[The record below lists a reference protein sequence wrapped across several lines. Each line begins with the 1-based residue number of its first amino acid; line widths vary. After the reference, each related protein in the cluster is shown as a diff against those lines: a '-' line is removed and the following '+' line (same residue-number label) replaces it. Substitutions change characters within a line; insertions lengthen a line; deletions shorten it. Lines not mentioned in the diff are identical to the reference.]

1 MNYAAPQLTW
11 YSIWK
16 YLSNLPDSDY
26 DREATALGTAY
37 FERYGQPLNL
47 GLTNDKLERKQRC
60 ESLLLVSE
68 QAKDSEEL
76 QQWLPDLWAAF
87 LFYEDSTY
95 NEDQPDL
102 INAVEFHHRLEALL
116 QKAGSPEQLEKVRST
131 YLERKER
138 YYYAQND
145 PIEVYEDDY
154 WIELALR
161 NLETDKNAF
170 CYASLIWI
178 DEAAVDACLSQ
189 TTLRFSQICRSLL
202 TVKDGKTKLHL
213 IIQAK
218 LETLP
223 TGLSQL
229 SNLQSLTLCLHDTE
243 HLSSDFGQL
252 NNLQCLD
259 LYWHISKYLPADFYQ
274 LENLQSCD
282 LTVGGLEKL
291 PNEIGSFRNLKCL
304 SLRDM
309 CNLKDLPSSFS
320 NLVALEEL
328 NIIDCGFLKLPE
340 PVGQLRNLKKLT
352 IGNLLLKHEFII
364 EFKNPQLNKL
374 KELKIT
380 GSNIYSLPSEIGEL
394 TSLEY
399 LSVQCYKLKGLPS
412 SIGNLQNLKELHI
425 FGAESIN
432 YVPETLNQLTS
443 LQWLSLRTLRKGN
456 IPKVLFKMPFLQR
469 LALECETDRK
479 EIERLKLAL
488 PHTEVNITNLNKKR

>member
-1 MNYAAPQLTW
+1 M
-11 YSIWK
+11 
-16 YLSNLPDSDY
+16 
-26 DREATALGTAY
+26 
-37 FERYGQPLNL
+37 
-47 GLTNDKLERKQRC
+47 
-60 ESLLLVSE
+60 
-68 QAKDSEEL
+68 
-76 QQWLPDLWAAF
+76 
-87 LFYEDSTY
+87 
-95 NEDQPDL
+95 
-102 INAVEFHHRLEALL
+102 
-116 QKAGSPEQLEKVRST
+116 RST

-170 CYASLIWI
+170 CSASLIWI

-274 LENLQSCD
+274 LENLQSCA

-291 PNEIGSFRNLKCL
+291 PNEIGSFRNLKCFL
-304 SLRDM
+304 SAMDTRPGKGFIAAEID
-309 CNLKDLPSSFS
+309 PTSVSFFEI
-320 NLVALEEL
+320 VAETSEQLEKT
-328 NIIDCGFLKLPE
+328 IQQFLPE
-340 PVGQLRNLKKLT
+340 SSRAEISEQLEQIKTQN
-352 IGNLLLKHEFII
+352 
-364 EFKNPQLNKL
+364 NKL
-374 KELKIT
+374 QT
-380 GSNIYSLPSEIGEL
+380 
-394 TSLEY
+394 
-399 LSVQCYKLKGLPS
+399 V
-412 SIGNLQNLKELHI
+412 
-425 FGAESIN
+425 
-432 YVPETLNQLTS
+432 
-443 LQWLSLRTLRKGN
+443 
-456 IPKVLFKMPFLQR
+456 
-469 LALECETDRK
+469 
-479 EIERLKLAL
+479 
-488 PHTEVNITNLNKKR
+488 